1 MGPARAV
8 PPILR
13 QPSTSSPSASPLMP
27 AIKQASI
34 LQLKARVDIVDV
46 VSTVVAL
53 KRAGSKFKG
62 LSPFNPEKTPSFYVS
77 PEKGLFKCFSS
88 GKAGDVISFVM
99 ETERLGFTEAVETL
113 ARRYNIPLEYES
125 GGISRE
131 ERSLRQQL
139 FELHEEATQFFH
151 DAFRASAGA
160 GPFAREY
167 WTTRRR
173 FDLAV
178 AEDFKIGIAAPDG
191 GRLAEHLQK
200 KGYAEEALRQSGLF
214 YVRQSGGLSPRFRGR
229 LMIPIRDH
237 QGRVVAFT
245 ARQLEITPADDPTHD
260 AKYVNSPETPVFTKG
275 QLLFNLDRARHHAGP
290 EQPFLMV
297 EGQLD
302 AIRCFTAGLTATI
315 APQGTGVTDTQLRLL
330 HRYDAGLECLLDG
343 DSAGQ
348 KAALRLLP
356 LALKEGLEV
365 RFLPLAALGAKID
378 PDELVRDRGAE
389 AIHELRRHPVSAMA
403 FATGA
408 LAPDPQA
415 LSAQQ
420 TADICGELFAIIREA
435 QSEVAQSGYLAEV
448 AKLLHLNRTA
458 LETDYRRFRESA
470 DRRASFR
477 AQASAPAPAP
487 SPTSAPPPRDDDEP
501 LPEAPEGHPGLE
513 PDDSSPATSHVSE
526 AAGQTSAFASV
537 EQDVLLLLLHFE
549 SLGKALAQNIHHEWI
564 NTRHRAGRLLDRFLN
579 DFAHDLWPG
588 AKEVESVLEEPEDR
602 NFVASLLFDPPP
614 IDEPIKVANDGIRR
628 MVSNFCDP
636 RLRKI
641 ELEIAA
647 KQGKFDADL
656 ILLLKTTEELR
667 RLKLNPPLI
676 RHPV

>member
-1 MGPARAV
+1 
-8 PPILR
+8 
-13 QPSTSSPSASPLMP
+13 MP

-34 LQLKARVDIVDV
+34 LNLKARVDIVDV
-46 VSTVVAL
+46 VSAVVAL

-62 LSPFNPEKTPSFYVS
+62 LSPFNPEKTPSFFVS

-88 GKAGDVISFVM
+88 GKAGDAISFVM

-113 ARRYNIPLEYES
+113 ARRFNVPLEYES
-125 GGISRE
+125 GGLSRE

-139 FELHEEATQFFH
+139 FDLHEEATQFFH
-151 DAFRASAGA
+151 AAFRASSGA

-167 WTTRRR
+167 WTKRRR
-173 FDLAV
+173 FDPAV
-178 AEDFKIGIAAPDG
+178 ADDYKIGISAPDG
-191 GRLAEHLQK
+191 GRLAEHLLK
-200 KGYAEEALRQSGLF
+200 KGYVDEALRQSGLF
-214 YVRQSGGLSPRFRGR
+214 YVRQNGQLSPRFRGR

-245 ARQLEITPADDPTHD
+245 ARQLEITPTDDPTHE

-290 EQPFLMV
+290 DKPFLMV

-302 AIRCFTAGLTATI
+302 AIRCTTAGLATTI

-365 RFLPLAALGAKID
+365 RFLPLASLGAKID

-403 FATGA
+403 FATSA
-408 LAPDPQA
+408 LAPDPTA

-420 TADICGELFAIIREA
+420 TADVCLELFAIIRETP
-435 QSEVAQSGYLAEV
+435 SEVAQSGYLAEA
-448 AKLLHLNRTA
+448 AKLLHINRTA
-458 LETDYRRFRESA
+458 LEADYRRFRENA

-477 AQASAPAPAP
+477 STAAATAATATPAGRPTQARATPTGSAQP
-487 SPTSAPPPRDDDEP
+487 APPPRDDGEP
-501 LPEAPEGHPGLE
+501 IPEAPEGHPGLDPE
-513 PDDSSPATSHVSE
+513 SVAGVPLPPEALAAPPREAKSASPAT
-526 AAGQTSAFASV
+526 GFASV
-537 EQDVLLLLLHFE
+537 EQDMLLILLHFD
-549 SLGKALAQNIHHEWI
+549 SLGKALAQHVHHEWI
-564 NTRHRAGRLLDRFLN
+564 DTGSRAGRLLDRFLN
-579 DFAHDLWPG
+579 DFSHDLWPG
-588 AKEVESVLEEPEDR
+588 VQEVESVLEDPDDR
-602 NFVASLLFDPPP
+602 NFVASLLFDPPS
-614 IDEPIKVANDGIRR
+614 IDDPIKVANDGIRR

-676 RHPV
+676 SHPV

>member
-1 MGPARAV
+1 
-8 PPILR
+8 
-13 QPSTSSPSASPLMP
+13 MP
-27 AIKQASI
+27 VIKQASI
-34 LQLKARVDIVDV
+34 LNLKARVDIVDV
-46 VSTVVAL
+46 VSTTVAL

-62 LSPFNPEKTPSFYVS
+62 LSPFNPEKTPSFFVS

-113 ARRYNIPLEYES
+113 AQRYNIPLEYES

-139 FELHEEATQFFH
+139 FDLHEEAAQFFH
-151 DAFRASAGA
+151 EAFRANSGV

-167 WTTRRR
+167 WTRKRR
-173 FDLAV
+173 FELSV
-178 AEDFKIGIAAPDG
+178 ADDYKIGIAAPDG
-191 GRLAEHLQK
+191 GRLAEHLHK
-200 KGYAEEALRQSGLF
+200 KGYQDEALRQSGLF
-214 YVRQSGGLSPRFRGR
+214 YVRQNGQLSARFRGR

-245 ARQLEITPADDPTHD
+245 ARQLEITPADDPTHE

-290 EQPFLMV
+290 EVPFLMV

-302 AIRCFTAGLTATI
+302 AIRCYTAGLTAAI

-330 HRYDAGLECLLDG
+330 HRYDATLECLLDG

-356 LALKEGLEV
+356 LALREGLEV
-365 RFLPLAALGAKID
+365 RFLPLAGLGAKID

-389 AIHELRRHPVSAMA
+389 AIHELRQRPVSAMA
-403 FATGA
+403 FAAGT

-420 TADICGELFAIIREA
+420 TADVCRELFAIIREA
-435 QSEVAQSGYLAEV
+435 PSEVAQSGYLAEV
-448 AKLLHLNRTA
+448 ARLLHLNRTA
-458 LETDYRRFRESA
+458 LENDYRRFRENA
-470 DRRASFR
+470 ERRASFR
-477 AQASAPAPAP
+477 AQPAARAAVAGAARGAIA
-487 SPTSAPPPRDDDEP
+487 APPVQPASPARDDDEP
-501 LPEAPEGHPGLE
+501 LPEAPEGHPALE
-513 PDDSSPATSHVSE
+513 PEGAVHPADIPAPATPPAPQSGFS
-526 AAGQTSAFASV
+526 SV
-537 EQDVLLLLLHFE
+537 EHDLLLLLLHFD
-549 SLGKALAQNIHHEWI
+549 SLGKALAQNIHHEWV
-564 NTRHRAGRLLDRFLN
+564 NTQHRAGRLLDRFLN

-588 AKEVESVLEEPEDR
+588 TKEVEALLEDPEDR
-602 NFVASLLFDPPP
+602 NFVASLLFEPPL

-656 ILLLKTTEELR
+656 ISLLKTTEDLR

>member
-1 MGPARAV
+1 V
-8 PPILR
+8 PV
-13 QPSTSSPSASPLMP
+13 
-27 AIKQASI
+27 IKQASI
-34 LQLKARVDIVDV
+34 LNLKARVDIVDV
-46 VSTVVAL
+46 VSTTVAL

-77 PEKGLFKCFSS
+77 PDKGLFKCFSS

-113 ARRYNIPLEYES
+113 ARRYNVPLEYE
-125 GGISRE
+125 GGGLSRE

-139 FELHEEATQFFH
+139 FDLHEEATQFFH
-151 DAFRASAGA
+151 DAFRASSGP

-167 WTTRRR
+167 WTKRRR
-173 FDLAV
+173 FEPAV
-178 AEDFKIGIAAPDG
+178 ADDYKIGIAAPDG
-191 GRLAEHLQK
+191 GGLAAHLQK
-200 KGYAEEALRQSGLF
+200 KGYTEEALRQSGLF
-214 YVRQSGGLSPRFRGR
+214 YVRQNGGLSPRFRGR

-290 EQPFLMV
+290 DRPFLMV

-302 AIRCFTAGLTATI
+302 AIRCHTAGLTATI

-365 RFLPLAALGAKID
+365 KFLPLAALGAKID
-378 PDELVRDRGAE
+378 PDELVRDRGAA
-389 AIHELRRHPVSAMA
+389 AIHELRQRPVSAMA
-403 FATGA
+403 FAAGA
-408 LAPDPQA
+408 LAPDPAA

-420 TADICGELFAIIREA
+420 TADVCREIFAIIQEA
-435 QSEVAQSGYLAEV
+435 PSEVAQSGYLAEV
-448 AKLLHLNRTA
+448 ARLLHLNRTA
-458 LETDYRRFRESA
+458 LESDYRRFREQA
-470 DRRASFR
+470 ARRASFR
-477 AQASAPAPAP
+477 AAPPASAPAPTPAP
-487 SPTSAPPPRDDDEP
+487 AASPAPTSSARDDDEP
-501 LPEAPEGHPGLE
+501 LPEAPDGHPGIDPESVAHVALPPE
-513 PDDSSPATSHVSE
+513 PGAAARQPDSATPAT
-526 AAGQTSAFASV
+526 AFPSV
-537 EQDVLLLLLHFE
+537 EQDMLLLLLHFD
-549 SLGKALAQNIHHEWI
+549 SLGKAMAQHVHHEWI
-564 NTRHRAGRLLDRFLN
+564 NTRQRAGRLLDRFLN

-588 AKEVESVLEEPEDR
+588 VQEVESLLDDPDDR
-602 NFVASLLFDPPP
+602 SFVASLLFDPPS
-614 IDEPIKVANDGIRR
+614 IEDPIKIANDGIRR

-667 RLKLNPPLI
+667 RLKLHPPLI
-676 RHPV
+676 SHPV

>member
-1 MGPARAV
+1 
-8 PPILR
+8 
-13 QPSTSSPSASPLMP
+13 MP
-27 AIKQASI
+27 VIKQASI
-34 LQLKARVDIVDV
+34 LNLKARVDIVDV
-46 VSTVVAL
+46 VSATVAL

-62 LSPFNPEKTPSFYVS
+62 LSPFNPEKSPSFFVS
-77 PEKGLFKCFSS
+77 PDKGLFKCFSS

-113 ARRYNIPLEYES
+113 AHRYNIPLEYES

-139 FELHEEATQFFH
+139 FDLHEEATGFFH
-151 DAFRASAGA
+151 DAFLSRNGA
-160 GPFAREY
+160 GPFARDY
-167 WTTRRR
+167 WTKKRR

-178 AEDFKIGIAAPDG
+178 AEDYRIGIAAPDG

-200 KGYAEEALRQSGLF
+200 KGYADEALRQSGLF
-214 YVRQSGGLSPRFRGR
+214 YVRQNGQLSPRFRGR
-229 LMIPIRDH
+229 LLIPIRDH

-245 ARQLEITPADDPTHD
+245 ARQLDITPTDDPTHE

-290 EQPFLMV
+290 DTPFLMV

-356 LALKEGLEV
+356 LALREGLEV

-389 AIHELRRHPVSAMA
+389 AIDELRRHPVSAMG
-403 FATGA
+403 FAASA
-408 LAPDPQA
+408 LAPEPQA

-420 TADICGELFAIIREA
+420 TADVCRELFAIIREA
-435 QSEVAQSGYLAEV
+435 SSEVAQSGYLAEV

-458 LETDYRRFRESA
+458 LENDYRRFRENA

-477 AQASAPAPAP
+477 AP
-487 SPTSAPPPRDDDEP
+487 SPPADRRPTSTTASVAPPPRGDDDEP

-513 PDDSSPATSHVSE
+513 AESTSDQASGSAPGSEVSAQPEGIAT
-526 AAGQTSAFASV
+526 V
-537 EQDVLLLLLHFE
+537 EHDLLLLVLHFE
-549 SLGKALAQNIHHEWI
+549 SLGKALAQSVHHEWI

-579 DFAHDLWPG
+579 EFAHDLWPG
-588 AKEVESVLEEPEDR
+588 VQEVESLLSDPDDR
-602 NFVASLLFDPPP
+602 NFVASLLFETPL
-614 IDEPIKVANDGIRR
+614 IEEPFKVANDGIRR
-628 MVSNFCDP
+628 IVSNFCDP

-656 ILLLKTTEELR
+656 ISLLKTTEELR

>member
-1 MGPARAV
+1 
-8 PPILR
+8 
-13 QPSTSSPSASPLMP
+13 MP
-27 AIKQASI
+27 VIKQASI
-34 LQLKARVDIVDV
+34 TNLKARVDIVDV
-46 VSTVVAL
+46 VSASVAL

-62 LSPFNPEKTPSFYVS
+62 LSPFNPEKTPSFFVS
-77 PEKGLFKCFSS
+77 PDKGLFKCFSS

-125 GGISRE
+125 GGMSRE

-139 FELHEEATQFFH
+139 FDLHEEAAAFFH
-151 DAFRASAGA
+151 DAFQSKSGV

-167 WTTRRR
+167 WTKRRR
-173 FDLAV
+173 FELSV
-178 AEDFKIGIAAPDG
+178 ADDYKIGIAAPDG
-191 GRLAEHLQK
+191 GRIAEHLQK
-200 KGYAEEALRQSGLF
+200 KGYGDEALRQSGLF
-214 YVRQSGGLSPRFRGR
+214 YVRQNGQLSPRFRGR

-245 ARQLEITPADDPTHD
+245 ARQLDITPADDPTHE

-290 EQPFLMV
+290 NTPFLMV

-302 AIRCFTAGLTATI
+302 AIRCYTAGLTATI

-389 AIHELRRHPVSAMA
+389 AVEELRRHPVSAMA
-403 FATGA
+403 FAAGA

-420 TADICGELFAIIREA
+420 AADVCRELFAIIRETS
-435 QSEVAQSGYLAEV
+435 SEVAQSGYLAEV
-448 AKLLHLNRTA
+448 ARLLHLNRIA
-458 LETDYRRFRESA
+458 LENDYRRFRENA

-477 AQASAPAPAP
+477 APQAAASRGGAPASAEV
-487 SPTSAPPPRDDDEP
+487 PPPRDDDEP
-501 LPEAPEGHPGLE
+501 LPEAPEGHPGLDADAPGE
-513 PDDSSPATSHVSE
+513 IAPGGANAPGQSE
-526 AAGQTSAFASV
+526 GHSSV
-537 EQDVLLLLLHFE
+537 EHDLLLILLHFE
-549 SLGKALAQNIHHEWI
+549 SLGKALAQNVHHEWI

-579 DFAHDLWPG
+579 EFAHDLWPG
-588 AKEVESVLEEPEDR
+588 VQDVESLLSEPEDR
-602 NFVASLLFDPPP
+602 NFVASLLFETPL
-614 IDEPIKVANDGIRR
+614 IEEPIKVANDGIRR

-656 ILLLKTTEELR
+656 ISLLKTTEELR

>member
-1 MGPARAV
+1 MA
-8 PPILR
+8 
-13 QPSTSSPSASPLMP
+13 

-34 LQLKARVDIVDV
+34 LNLKARVDIVDV
-46 VSTVVAL
+46 VSTTVAL

-77 PEKGLFKCFSS
+77 PDKGLFKCFSS

-125 GGISRE
+125 GGLSRE

-139 FELHEEATQFFH
+139 FDLHEETAQFFH
-151 DAFRASAGA
+151 DAFRSNNPP

-167 WTTRRR
+167 WTKRRR
-173 FDLAV
+173 FDLTV
-178 AEDFKIGIAAPDG
+178 ADDYKIGITPPDSSP
-191 GRLAEHLQK
+191 RALVEHLQK
-200 KGYAEEALRQSGLF
+200 KGFTEEALRQSGLF
-214 YVRQSGGLSPRFRGR
+214 YVRQNGQLSPRFRGR

-290 EQPFLMV
+290 EMPFLMV

-302 AIRCFTAGLTATI
+302 AIRCHTAGLTAAI
-315 APQGTGVTDTQLRLL
+315 APQGTGITDTQLRLL

-356 LALKEGLEV
+356 LALREGLEV

-378 PDELVRDRGAE
+378 PDELIRDRGAE
-389 AIHELRRHPVSAMA
+389 AIQELRRHPVSAMA
-403 FATGA
+403 FATAA
-408 LAPDPQA
+408 LAPAPQE

-420 TADICGELFAIIREA
+420 TADVCRELFAMIQEA
-435 QSEVAQSGYLAEV
+435 PSEVAQSGYLAEV
-448 AKLLHLNRTA
+448 ARLLHLNKTA
-458 LETDYRRFRESA
+458 LETDYRRFRDQAE
-470 DRRASFR
+470 RRASIR
-477 AQASAPAPAP
+477 AQAVASAAASHPSPAPVESAGA
-487 SPTSAPPPRDDDEP
+487 SPVRHDDEP
-501 LPEAPEGHPGLE
+501 LPEAPEGHPALD
-513 PDDSSPATSHVSE
+513 PDGVEIPIHPGSE
-526 AAGQTSAFASV
+526 APAADDTAPQPPGLGTV
-537 EQDVLLLLLHFE
+537 EQDLLMLVLHFE

-564 NTRHRAGRLLDRFLN
+564 DTRRRAGRLLDRFLN

-588 AKEVESVLEEPEDR
+588 VKEVESLLEDEGDR
-602 NFVASLLFDPPP
+602 AFVASLLFDPPL